1 MYKFIIVTEQG
12 DKLYKAD
19 PYANYA
25 ELRPGT
31 ASIITDIEHFTWT
44 DKEWMDK
51 RAAKSDADVYSSP
64 MAIYECH
71 PLMDETSGQDDDA
84 FIHTGSLQNHSYPM

>member
-1 MYKFIIVTEQG
+1 MNKFIIVTEQG

-19 PYANYA
+19 PYAYYA

-44 DKEWMDK
+44 D
-51 RAAKSDADVYSSP
+51 
-64 MAIYECH
+64 
-71 PLMDETSGQDDDA
+71 
-84 FIHTGSLQNHSYPM
+84 